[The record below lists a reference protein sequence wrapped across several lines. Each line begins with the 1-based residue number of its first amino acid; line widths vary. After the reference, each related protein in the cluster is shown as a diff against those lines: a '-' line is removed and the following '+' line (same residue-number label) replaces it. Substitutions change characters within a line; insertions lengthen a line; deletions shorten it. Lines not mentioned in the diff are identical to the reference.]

1 MTMGCLGFAAAI
13 CGGDLIIK
21 DYVKENVAER
31 SRKSLA
37 GNRVILTKYFNKGA
51 MLGAM
56 ADNPELLK
64 GMTLFGVG
72 SLAGALMMVAGKKGH
87 FLQKA
92 GLSMM
97 LGGAGSN
104 AFERIKYG
112 KVTDYIRFNVGTK
125 KFRNVV
131 YNMGDFAVFAGT
143 LFLILGE
150 SLTPQR

>member
-1 MTMGCLGFAAAI
+1 MAIGCLGFAAAI
-13 CGGDLIIK
+13 CGGDLMIK

-31 SRKSLA
+31 SRKNLA
-37 GNRVILTKYFNKGA
+37 GNRVILTKYFNRGA

-56 ADNPELLK
+56 ADKPELLK
-64 GMTLFGVG
+64 GMTIFGVG
-72 SLAGALMMVAGKKGH
+72 SLTGALMMVGGKKGY

-104 AFERIKYG
+104 AYERIKYG
-112 KVTDYIRFNVGTK
+112 KVTDYIRFNVGTE
-125 KFRNVV
+125 KFRSVV
-131 YNMGDFAVFAGT
+131 YNVGDFAVFAGT

-150 SLTPQR
+150 CLTPQR

>member
-1 MTMGCLGFAAAI
+1 
-13 CGGDLIIK
+13 
-21 DYVKENVAER
+21 
-31 SRKSLA
+31 
-37 GNRVILTKYFNKGA
+37 
-51 MLGAM
+51 ML
-56 ADNPELLK
+56 L
-64 GMTLFGVG
+64 
-72 SLAGALMMVAGKKGH
+72 S

-112 KVTDYIRFNVGTK
+112 KVTDYIRFNVGTQ